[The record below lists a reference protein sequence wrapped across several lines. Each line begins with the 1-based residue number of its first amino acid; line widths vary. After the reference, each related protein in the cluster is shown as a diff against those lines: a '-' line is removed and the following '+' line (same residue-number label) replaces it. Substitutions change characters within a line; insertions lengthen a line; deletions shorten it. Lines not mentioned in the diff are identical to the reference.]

1 MSRKNPQTRTRIL
14 DAAWQLLEAGDNV
27 RMSDIA
33 KRAGISRQALYLH
46 FPTRAD
52 LLIATTRHLD
62 EVKNIDDRLVASRA
76 ATSGRERLA
85 LFIEAW
91 GNYIPEIHGV
101 ARAEVPGG
109 EPREYNTYGGNYRFD
124 GKQLVTR
131 VDCCS
136 NPAYM
141 GTDQVRGVSQ
151 EDGFMV
157 LRPPLRTYVNRPP
170 EQRVLYWERISEV
183 DG

>member
-1 MSRKNPQTRTRIL
+1 M
-14 DAAWQLLEAGDNV
+14 
-27 RMSDIA
+27 DIV
-33 KRAGISRQALYLH
+33 G
-46 FPTRAD
+46 TW
-52 LLIATTRHLD
+52 
-62 EVKNIDDRLVASRA
+62 RLVRA
-76 ATSGRERLA
+76 EAFDAEGTPQAPPYGNAPMGRLMLTSAGRMMA
-85 LFIEAW
+85 MT
-91 GNYIPEIHGV
+91 GDG
-101 ARAEVPGG
+101 RAEVPGG